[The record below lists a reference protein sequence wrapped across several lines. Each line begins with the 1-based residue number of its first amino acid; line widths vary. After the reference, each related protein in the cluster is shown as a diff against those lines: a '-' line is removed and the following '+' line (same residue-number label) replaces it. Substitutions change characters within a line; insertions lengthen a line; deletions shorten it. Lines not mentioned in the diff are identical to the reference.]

1 MCNPGQPLSI
11 DESMIGTKCRLSF
24 IQHLPA
30 KPTKWGIKVW
40 VCSDVATGYI
50 LSFSIYTGKD
60 PNVSILPNGLA
71 YDVVMR
77 LLENRFNK
85 GYSVFVDN
93 FYTSP
98 NLFQ

>member
-1 MCNPGQPLSI
+1 
-11 DESMIGTKCRLSF
+11 MIGTKCRLSF
-24 IQHLPA
+24 IQYLPA

-40 VCSDVATGYI
+40 VCADA
-50 LSFSIYTGKD
+50 D
-60 PNVSILPNGLA
+60 GLA

-77 LLENRFNK
+77 LLQTKFNK

-98 NLFQ
+98 NLFLHLFKKV